1 MVRRVNRWEKDMSGE
16 DGEDLLLMIQPM
28 HIIPTIYPFL
38 YCLATKACL
47 LNTYKQIVRSRNP
60 FDHT

>member
-38 YCLATKACL
+38 YCLATNAQPKLA
-47 LNTYKQIVRSRNP
+47 Y
-60 FDHT
+60 